1 MGQIKN
7 IKLHIVTDIKGLF
20 RSNSSSPRTHIGN
33 MVAYLD
39 TKADY
44 DEALKNPKVVIDF
57 TATWCGPCKRIGP
70 VFESLVEQYPDI
82 KFFKVDVDKNGEVSE
97 LEGISAMPTF
107 KFYLNGKA
115 QEFVLQG
122 ASDQKLKENL
132 QKLNDM

>member
-7 IKLHIVTDIKGLF
+7 IKLHIVTDIKGC
-20 RSNSSSPRTHIGN
+20 SDTETTPGTS

-44 DEALKNPKVVIDF
+44 DEALKNAKVAIDF

-70 VFESLVEQYPDI
+70 VFESLVEQYPNI

-97 LEGISAMPTF
+97 HEGISAMPTF

-122 ASDQKLKENL
+122 ANEQKLKEFL

>member
-7 IKLHIVTDIKGLF
+7 IKLHIVTDIKKINLTELS
-20 RSNSSSPRTHIGN
+20 RELAS
-33 MVAYLD
+33 MVAHLD

-44 DEALKNPKVVIDF
+44 DEALKNAKVVIDF

-70 VFESLVEQYPDI
+70 VFEKLAEEYPDI

-107 KFYLNGKA
+107 KFYVGGKA
-115 QEFVLQG
+115 LDFVLQG
-122 ASDQKLKENL
+122 ASEDKLKEQL
-132 QKLNDM
+132 QKLAGM